1 MKQFDTLTLSTQG
14 SALILTVDQ
23 PKSLNALAKEVVNDL
38 ESFLDWFETT
48 GYEYRGLIITGAGEK
63 SFVAGANIV
72 QMNSMDEATFT
83 AYAKQMHAVT
93 ERLESL
99 HVPVIAA
106 VNGFALGGGCELA
119 LACDFIYASERASF
133 GQPEVNLGLVPGFGG
148 MVRLPRRVG
157 NAMAREL
164 IFTGRRIKAEEALRI
179 GLANRVVPAEQLL
192 DVAVA
197 AIEEAAGVSP
207 TAISIAKRAMVS
219 MDGLDTHQGL
229 GREVDAFLQAY
240 HTADSVEGR
249 SAFVEKRSPVFPG
262 N

>member
-1 MKQFDTLTLSTQG
+1 
-14 SALILTVDQ
+14 
-23 PKSLNALAKEVVNDL
+23 
-38 ESFLDWFETT
+38 
-48 GYEYRGLIITGAGEK
+48 
-63 SFVAGANIV
+63 
-72 QMNSMDEATFT
+72 
-83 AYAKQMHAVT
+83 
-93 ERLESL
+93 
-99 HVPVIAA
+99 

-197 AIEEAAGVSP
+197 AIEEAAAVSP

-240 HTADSVEGR
+240 HTADSVEG
-249 SAFVEKRSPVFPG
+249 
-262 N
+262 